1 MDVSRNMNGTE
12 KNGVASEEVS
22 RGSDGVAAGPSSAI
36 EQYQF
41 EPVGPEL
48 LETIVRLSGLD
59 EKKARTELEGMLSS
73 SGHEGVENLTIDDL
87 RASMLQYLEEMNR
100 TMVDSSAE

>member
-1 MDVSRNMNGTE
+1 MDVSRNVNDTE
-12 KNGVASEEVS
+12 TNGVALDESS
-22 RGSDGVAAGPSSAI
+22 RVADNAAEGPSSVI

-59 EKKARTELEGMLSS
+59 EKKARSELEGMLNS

-100 TMVDSSAE
+100 DMVESSAE

>member
-1 MDVSRNMNGTE
+1 MDVSRNLIGTE
-12 KNGVASEEVS
+12 TNGVASEEIS
-22 RGSDGVAAGPSSAI
+22 RGSDGVAEGPSSVI

-59 EKKARTELEGMLSS
+59 EKKARTELEGMLTS

-100 TMVDSSAE
+100 DMLDSSAE

>member
-12 KNGVASEEVS
+12 KNGVASEEIS

-59 EKKARTELEGMLSS
+59 EKKARNELEGMLSS